1 MSNMKVETIKT
12 ASAFR
17 AVDNVESVTLAVA
30 AEETLPEALIIAR
43 NSATGNAGFYARGG
57 SDGLNEARFVL
68 MSETVVTAEDVV
80 AGTKSIRVMTAGEV
94 RDDMIVTK
102 AGDTIDYRETDGL
115 NGNNIICSSN
125 HKISIPDL

>member
-1 MSNMKVETIKT
+1 MSNMKVETINT

-17 AVDNVESVTLAVA
+17 AVDNVETVTLAVTT
-30 AEETLPEALIIAR
+30 EETLAEALIIAR
-43 NSATGNAGFYARGG
+43 NSSTGNAGFYARGG

-68 MSETVVTAEDVV
+68 MSEDVVTADEVA

>member
-17 AVDNVESVTLAVA
+17 AVDNVETVTLAVTT
-30 AEETLPEALIIAR
+30 EETLPEALVIAR
-43 NSATGNAGFYARGG
+43 NSSTGNVGFYARGG
-57 SDGLNEARFVL
+57 SDGLDQARFVL
-68 MSETVVTAEDVV
+68 MSEDVVTADEVA

-94 RDDMIVTK
+94 RNDMIVTK

-115 NGNNIICSSN
+115 NSNNIICSSN